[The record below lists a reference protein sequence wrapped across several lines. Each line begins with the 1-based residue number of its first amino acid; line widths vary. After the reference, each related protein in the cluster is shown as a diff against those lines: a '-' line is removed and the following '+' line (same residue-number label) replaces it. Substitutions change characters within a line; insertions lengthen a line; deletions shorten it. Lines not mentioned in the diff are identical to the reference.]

1 MYCGHASYGGG
12 GGHIC
17 TGTAL
22 EAEYHKL
29 RREHNE
35 LLTASAELTKTY
47 KTALEVEAEMEPPLH
62 VGFVDRRQVD
72 EWLLG
77 GPKPVVHMHH
87 VHVHGADVSDDPI
100 HADCEPIYV
109 FRD

>member
-1 MYCGHASYGGG
+1 M
-12 GGHIC
+12 C

-35 LLTASAELTKTY
+35 LLKASAELTKTY
-47 KTALEVEAEMEPPLH
+47 KTALDLEAEFAPPLH
-62 VGFVDRRQVD
+62 FGFVSKHQVD
-72 EWLLG
+72 DWIGG
-77 GPKPVVHMHH
+77 GPKPVVHMHSSK
-87 VHVHGADVSDDPI
+87 VPSIGDLSDDPM
-100 HADCEPIYV
+100 HTDCEPVYV